1 MSTEVIII
9 IISLL
14 FSALF
19 SGIEIAFISANKLH
33 LELGKNDTGIT
44 ARALRNITKRPS
56 LFIATT
62 LTGNTIALVVYG
74 IFMAK
79 ILLPVIHEWLP
90 GYVDNEVVTLII
102 QTGIST
108 LLVLAIAEFLPKS
121 IFLVNPNAL
130 LSFFAPIMNILYHI
144 LLLFVYPIEILSRF
158 VINKLFRLNY
168 AEDRPAFGLNDLEY
182 YVKETLESNDNDVK
196 VEVNTKILTNALDF
210 KTVKVRECMVP
221 RTEIVAID
229 MDDVDIEEVR
239 KSFIDSGHS
248 KILVY
253 KESIDDI
260 KGYCHSM
267 ELFKKPK
274 DLEQILNPIMIVP
287 ETMQANELLIQFINE
302 HKSMALVVDEF
313 GGTSGIVT
321 IEDIIEEIFGDIQD
335 EHDEEDWLERKID
348 DRTYLLSA
356 RHEIDDLID
365 RHEWPIPEGDY
376 DTLGGYILSITEDI
390 PEEGQVIENEFFKI
404 TIKTI
409 EEARIDTVEL
419 EVKNSERES

>member
-1 MSTEVIII
+1 MNTEIII
-9 IISLL
+9 IFLSLL

-33 LELGKNDTGIT
+33 LELGKNETGIT
-44 ARALRNITKRPS
+44 AKALRNITRRPS
-56 LFIATT
+56 LFIATL
-62 LTGNTIALVVYG
+62 LTGNTIALSVYG

-90 GYVDNEVVTLII
+90 GYVDNQVVTLAI
-102 QTGIST
+102 QTAIST
-108 LLVLAIAEFLPKS
+108 LLVLATAEFLPKS
-121 IFLVNPNAL
+121 IFLINPNAM
-130 LSFFAPIMNILYHI
+130 LSFFAPIMSVLYYF

-158 VINKLFRLNY
+158 VINKVFRLNY
-168 AEDRPAFGLNDLEY
+168 ADDRPAFGLNDLEY
-182 YVKETLESNDNDVK
+182 YVKETLESKDEDVK
-196 VEVNTKILTNALDF
+196 VEVNTKILTNALEF
-210 KTVKVRECMVP
+210 KSVKVRECMVP

-229 MDDVDIEEVR
+229 MDDVNMEEVR
-239 KSFIDSGHS
+239 KSFIESGHS

-253 KESIDDI
+253 NESIDDI

-274 DLEQILNPIMIVP
+274 ELDQILNPILIVP
-287 ETMQANELLIQFINE
+287 ETMQANELLIQFIND
-302 HKSMALVVDEF
+302 HKSLALVVDEF

-335 EHDEEDWLERKID
+335 EHDEEDWLERKLEED
-348 DRTYLLSA
+348 KYLLSA
-356 RHEIDDLID
+356 RHEIDDLIE
-365 RHEWPIPEGDY
+365 RHNWPIPEGDY

-390 PEEGQVIENEFFKI
+390 PEEGQIIENEFFKI

-419 EVKNSERES
+419 EVKNSERYS